1 MSIIYKFKFKNKYVK
16 ARISHQEEVEALALT
31 DSSKTG
37 NSRELKTYSKRRISC
52 QTWQT
57 SLKRETSWL
66 LSPYLSAIKS
76 TLTDMI

>member
-16 ARISHQEEVEALALT
+16 ARISHQEEVKALALT

-37 NSRELKTYSKRRISC
+37 NFREFKTYSKRRISC
-52 QTWQT
+52 QMWPI
-57 SLKRETSWL
+57 SLRRETSWL

>member
-1 MSIIYKFKFKNKYVK
+1 MIIIYKFKFKNKYVK
-16 ARISHQEEVEALALT
+16 ARICHQEEVKALALA

-37 NSRELKTYSKRRISC
+37 NLRVLKTYSKRRISC
-52 QTWQT
+52 QTWQI
-57 SLKRETSWL
+57 SLRRETSWL